1 MRIEQLKN
9 ALNERIEPVYLVCGE
24 DGYFCELAVKT
35 LTKKFVTSPELNLA
49 FFDGKYALANQE
61 EIVLALL
68 QYPFMSEKRVIV
80 LRECYP
86 AAKDLK
92 GSKLDE
98 YLKKPAETSVLIIVD
113 SSPCDALKKYPGVCF
128 VDCGK
133 ADEAVLLKYISVSF
147 KRVGLII
154 TTSNAKLLC
163 EFCKYEM
170 TRISVEV
177 EKLSAYCAG
186 EVEVTEADIRA
197 LVTKEQDYQLYE
209 FTEKVARKRYDEA
222 YAIAEEMQSTG
233 SDTMRLF
240 SALYNYFRRLFFC
253 ATAQRSDA
261 KLATLLGVKE
271 YAVKK
276 SCEQA
281 KRFTPK
287 RLKQIVDIFSRYDA
301 DFKSGKV
308 AVDSAFDICLAEIM
322 S

>member
-9 ALNERIEPVYLVCGE
+9 SLNERIEPVYLVCGD

-35 LTKKFVTSPELNLA
+35 LTKKCVTSSELNLA
-49 FFDGKYALANQE
+49 FFDGKYALANQNE
-61 EIVLALL
+61 VVMGLL
-68 QYPFMSEKRVIV
+68 QYPFMSEKRMIV

-86 AAKDLK
+86 TAKDLK
-92 GSKLDE
+92 GGKLEE
-98 YLKKPAETSVLIIVD
+98 YLKTPSETSVLVIVN
-113 SSPCDALKKYPGVCF
+113 SAPCDALKKNPSVCF

-133 ADEAVLLKYISVSF
+133 ADESVLLKYISVSF
-147 KRVGLII
+147 KRAGFII
-154 TTSNAKLLC
+154 TLSNAKLLC

-177 EKLSAYCAG
+177 EKLCAYCLG
-186 EVEVTEADIRA
+186 EPEVTEADIRA

-209 FTEKVARKRYDEA
+209 FTEKVARKCYDQA
-222 YAIAEEMQSTG
+222 YAIADEMQSTG

-261 KLATLLGVKE
+261 KLAALLGVKE

-276 SCEQA
+276 ACEQA
-281 KRFTPK
+281 RRFTPK

-308 AVDSAFDICLAEIM
+308 SVDSAFSVCLAEIM